1 MTARGERMRHMT
13 LRHKLLIAAIIA
25 YLIVPTLVVVPIS
38 FSAGSTF
45 KFPPE
50 SFSLQWWQRLIE
62 SEQWLRAALNSLKV
76 GAIAAPLATVM
87 GTAAAFGLSRVAPE
101 KRNRLL
107 GFIAA
112 PLIIPKILV
121 ALAVYG
127 AFLTFRLNGTLIG
140 IALGHTAIAIPY
152 VVVAVLTRLYN
163 HDHRLADAAKVM
175 GATPWRTFRRVTLPL
190 IAPGILSGAALAFV
204 VSFDELVIA
213 LFLQSPATTTLPVL
227 MFSSVVYNIDLAVA
241 AASTLFVVVVSAV
254 MFAAQLISLRRRG
267 GLA

>member
-1 MTARGERMRHMT
+1 HPGRQQAPCLLAGLRPALHAGSGRRSGVGVRARPRLLHNPRSHRSSPAGADRAAHPHPGQRAARLRRRRSAGHRPPGRHAAGDVAVDQDQPAVDGADRRRRDGAEMTARGERMRQMT
-13 LRHKLLIAAIIA
+13 RRHKLLIAAIIA
-25 YLIVPTLVVVPIS
+25 YLLVPTLVVVPIS

-152 VVVAVLTRLYN
+152 VVVAV
-163 HDHRLADAAKVM
+163 
-175 GATPWRTFRRVTLPL
+175 
-190 IAPGILSGAALAFV
+190 
-204 VSFDELVIA
+204 
-213 LFLQSPATTTLPVL
+213 
-227 MFSSVVYNIDLAVA
+227 
-241 AASTLFVVVVSAV
+241 
-254 MFAAQLISLRRRG
+254 
-267 GLA
+267 